1 MEGKMKV
8 EYITLSDEEQKQEAV
23 RAIVTAQHELGAR
36 LEQYPQPSDPW
47 NRQEGACEWLALVA

>member
-1 MEGKMKV
+1 MKV